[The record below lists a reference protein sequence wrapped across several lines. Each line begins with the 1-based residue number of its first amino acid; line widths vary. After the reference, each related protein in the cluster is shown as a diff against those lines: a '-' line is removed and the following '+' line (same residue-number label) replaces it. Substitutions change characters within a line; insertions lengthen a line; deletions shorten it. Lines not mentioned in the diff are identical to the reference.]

1 MIIRLP
7 NTCLLIVV
15 REGKQNLK
23 SEIMLFSTD
32 SLSPRL
38 LRNFERIVVI
48 RLVTRS
54 VTCPK
59 INSTET
65 NFKKNQRIR
74 YEKKK
79 NIGKRTFHWTW
90 ERTERHRKTIVSNIF
105 EKHLLA
111 HCVLCSTTMDQN
123 TNERTFG
130 NPIYSNSNSSIAKLS
145 RT

>member
-1 MIIRLP
+1 
-7 NTCLLIVV
+7 
-15 REGKQNLK
+15 
-23 SEIMLFSTD
+23 MLFSTD
-32 SLSPRL
+32 SLSPRV

-79 NIGKRTFHWTW
+79 KYWKENFSLNLR
-90 ERTERHRKTIVSNIF
+90 
-105 EKHLLA
+105 A
-111 HCVLCSTTMDQN
+111 H
-123 TNERTFG
+123 
-130 NPIYSNSNSSIAKLS
+130 
-145 RT
+145 